1 MAVSF
6 PTFSKEQQLAFDHY
20 LSGKNVFLTGPGGT
34 GKSKWIQSVYEHAS
48 QEHKKIQVCAM
59 TGCAAILL
67 HCKANTL
74 HSWAGIGL
82 GVDAK
87 PLNKY
92 AIDRWKKVQILI
104 VDEVSMLS
112 LSLFERLNELGQ
124 TIRKS
129 KRPFGGIQLLFCG
142 DFYQLPPVNESFCF
156 ESPLWK
162 PMFHCVQLIQNF
174 RQQDDAF
181 HAILSELRKGKI
193 SKKSYTILKERVGL
207 PCPSNITQLVSTRL
221 KADAIN
227 THFYSTLDGAE
238 NVYKIEQQEDLDMT
252 EPEQKIRASFTS
264 PQITYELNHLQ
275 KNIQCLHSIAL
286 KVGTLVMCTVNMK
299 NTPICNGSQGVVTGF
314 SKDTYPIV
322 QFKHTTIEITPH
334 TWKSEHIPG
343 VGVSQLPLI
352 YAWAMTIHKSQGST
366 LTSALIDVG
375 DSIFECGQI
384 YVALSRVTSL
394 EGLFMTEFNPEKIKI
409 NKKVH
414 DFYNI

>member
-1 MAVSF
+1 MDSF
-6 PTFSKEQQLAFDHY
+6 SFSKEQQLAFDLY
-20 LSGKNVFLTGPGGT
+20 LAGKNVFLTGPGGT
-34 GKSKWIQSVYEHAS
+34 GKSKWIQSVYQHACE
-48 QEHKKIQVCAM
+48 EHKKIQVCAM

-67 HCKANTL
+67 HCKASTL

-92 AIDRWKKVQILI
+92 SIDRWKKIQILI

-112 LSLFERLNELGQ
+112 LSLFEKLNELGQ

-129 KRPFGGIQLLFCG
+129 TRPFGGIQLLFCG
-142 DFYQLPPVNESFCF
+142 DFYQLPPVNEAFCF
-156 ESPLWK
+156 ESSLWK
-162 PMFHCVQLIQNF
+162 PMFQVVQLVTNF
-174 RQQDDAF
+174 RQQDEIF
-181 HAILSELRKGKI
+181 HGILAELRKGKI
-193 SKKSYTILKERVGL
+193 SKKSYTVLKERVGI

-221 KADAIN
+221 KANSIN

-238 NVYKIEQQEDLDMT
+238 HTHVIEQHSDLEMT
-252 EPEQKIRASFTS
+252 ESEQKVRSSFS
-264 PQITYELNHLQ
+264 ALQINYELNHLQ
-275 KNIQCLHSIAL
+275 KNIQCLDSIAL
-286 KVGTLVMCTVNMK
+286 KVGTVVMCTVNMK
-299 NTPICNGSQGVVTGF
+299 NTSICNGSQGVVVGF
-314 SKDTYPIV
+314 SSDTYPIV
-322 QFKHTTIEITPH
+322 KFKYTNMEITPH

-343 VGVSQLPLI
+343 IGVSQLPLI

-366 LTSALIDVG
+366 LTTALIDVG

-394 EGLFMTEFNPEKIKI
+394 DGLFMTEFNPEKIKI

-414 DFYNI
+414 DFYNL